1 MTARDNSDRL
11 SVSQLVHPLP
21 NSFPPSSACSFPSYG
36 TQQPIALLKLFFE
49 KGGMY
54 DREKDLSW
62 KKFKD
67 MTFYAAMGTAGGG
80 RNEVDPRF
88 ISMFSVYNIVFPN
101 DESLIQIY
109 SSIFKGH
116 LNYTKFEAGYLKVA
130 DMMVLM
136 TLKLFKVCY
145 CNVKRVDIYGGKSV
159 RRNTSIAL
167 NSALKSLTNFMK
179 FDLHMQITAIF
190 HNLLCCLDAIQW
202 KLFNGL

>member
-1 MTARDNSDRL
+1 
-11 SVSQLVHPLP
+11 
-21 NSFPPSSACSFPSYG
+21 
-36 TQQPIALLKLFFE
+36 
-49 KGGMY
+49 MY
-54 DREKDLSW
+54 DRERDLSW

-116 LNYTKFEAGYLKVA
+116 LNYTKFDAAYLKVA

-145 CNVKRVDIYGGKSV
+145 CYV
-159 RRNTSIAL
+159 
-167 NSALKSLTNFMK
+167 
-179 FDLHMQITAIF
+179 
-190 HNLLCCLDAIQW
+190 
-202 KLFNGL
+202 

>member
-1 MTARDNSDRL
+1 
-11 SVSQLVHPLP
+11 
-21 NSFPPSSACSFPSYG
+21 
-36 TQQPIALLKLFFE
+36 
-49 KGGMY
+49 MY

-67 MTFYAAMGTAGGG
+67 MTFYSAMGTAGGG

-109 SSIFKGH
+109 SSIFMGH
-116 LNYTKFEAGYLKVA
+116 LNFTKFDAAYLKVA

-145 CNVKRVDIYGGKSV
+145 CYVRERVDIYRGKSV
-159 RRNTSIAL
+159 RRNTSIAPE
-167 NSALKSLTNFMK
+167 
-179 FDLHMQITAIF
+179 
-190 HNLLCCLDAIQW
+190 
-202 KLFNGL
+202 

>member
-1 MTARDNSDRL
+1 
-11 SVSQLVHPLP
+11 
-21 NSFPPSSACSFPSYG
+21 
-36 TQQPIALLKLFFE
+36 
-49 KGGMY
+49 MY
-54 DREKDLSW
+54 DRERDLSW

-116 LNYTKFEAGYLKVA
+116 LNYTKFDAAYLKVA

-145 CNVKRVDIYGGKSV
+145 CYVCERTDIYREKSV
-159 RRNTSIAL
+159 RKNTSIAPEYGFKISHKFYEIRFTYA
-167 NSALKSLTNFMK
+167 NNGNFS
-179 FDLHMQITAIF
+179 
-190 HNLLCCLDAIQW
+190 
-202 KLFNGL
+202 